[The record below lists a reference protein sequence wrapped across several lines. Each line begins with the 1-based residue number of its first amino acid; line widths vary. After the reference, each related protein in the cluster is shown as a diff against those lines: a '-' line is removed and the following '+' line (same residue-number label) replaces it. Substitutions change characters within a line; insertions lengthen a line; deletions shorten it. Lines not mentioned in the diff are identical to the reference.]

1 MYVCSIRSATDLIYQ
16 RYVAPDRAQAHYV
29 AVGRII
35 IAGLLVVGYLLSVGT
50 YDFLVVL
57 VTLSGAGALQLMP
70 AILGVCMPG
79 RRSLSGAGV
88 LAGILVGLLA
98 LYVTLVLIPHPL
110 GMHGGVW
117 SLLVNAAVAV
127 GVSAVTRP
135 PSDETIERIHGE
147 LERFVYG
154 SEV

>member
-1 MYVCSIRSATDLIYQ
+1 
-16 RYVAPDRAQAHYV
+16 
-29 AVGRII
+29 
-35 IAGLLVVGYLLSVGT
+35 
-50 YDFLVVL
+50 
-57 VTLSGAGALQLMP
+57 
-70 AILGVCMPG
+70 
-79 RRSLSGAGV
+79 
-88 LAGILVGLLA
+88 
-98 LYVTLVLIPHPL
+98 
-110 GMHGGVW
+110 MHGGVW